1 MRGDKNP
8 GIRKVA
14 DRKADYMDR
23 RFREERSRSAEGE
36 SDTAVFGVMGKEKQ
50 KESGYIFIE
59 TDKNPA

>member
-8 GIRKVA
+8 GIRKAA
-14 DRKADYMDR
+14 DRKADHMDR
-23 RFREERSRSAEGE
+23 RFREGE
-36 SDTAVFGVMGKEKQ
+36 SDTAVFVVMGKEKQ

>member
-1 MRGDKNP
+1 
-8 GIRKVA
+8 
-14 DRKADYMDR
+14 MDR